1 MELNDVKSLI
11 ENGSNRLSRVSLYDI
26 GQLRQMTNVDFIIDR
41 ESGDYHYEVSIDG
54 INETEAAKKIL
65 SNYAWKLDDKNNLT
79 INL

>member
-11 ENGSNRLSRVSLYDI
+11 ESGGNRQSRVSLYDI

-54 INETEAAKKIL
+54 INETDAAKKIL
-65 SNYAWKLDDKNNLT
+65 SSYAWKLDDKNNLT

>member
-54 INETEAAKKIL
+54 INESEIAKKIL
-65 SNYAWKLDDKNNLT
+65 SNYAWTLNENNKLI